1 MNTVGNVLHRQPVP
15 AEIDR
20 TWIVK
25 FCEGAQSF
33 MFLKGLKNRK
43 VAVSYM
49 SLAHCCRYSRRHGAS
64 PSHAR
69 QHALRADGTVGKIA
83 GAAAAEAV
91 AAEVAAAEVAA
102 AEMVAAEVAAVAEAG
117 SYDVLPSADGRRP
130 AVGKDGIEKI
140 AAHAAGTSDPSPLY
154 LT

>member
-1 MNTVGNVLHRQPVP
+1 
-15 AEIDR
+15 
-20 TWIVK
+20 
-25 FCEGAQSF
+25 

-102 AEMVAAEVAAVAEAG
+102 LTQQA
-117 SYDVLPSADGRRP
+117 RR
-130 AVGKDGIEKI
+130 ILRRC
-140 AAHAAGTSDPSPLY
+140 T
-154 LT
+154 